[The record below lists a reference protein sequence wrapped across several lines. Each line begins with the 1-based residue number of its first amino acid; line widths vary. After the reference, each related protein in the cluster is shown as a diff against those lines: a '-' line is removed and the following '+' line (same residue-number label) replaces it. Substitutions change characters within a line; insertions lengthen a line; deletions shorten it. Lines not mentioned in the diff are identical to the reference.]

1 MLLQEP
7 NNLRLSSSWLDL
19 SNTMDH
25 EVPQLSGGLA
35 TDAFAGLGLA
45 GEFYTTEENIVPKPE
60 PMAMPLFSGIR
71 TSVSSTPVFDSCLAT
86 PMEVTPAR
94 MAPKEGHVDLSF
106 CVEWTHKKGKR
117 KPQQFWVYCEEN
129 QENYL
134 RAYVQIAGEASNWN
148 NFSAVAKLKGNEH
161 TLIFIQNMKQPGDSV
176 EGLELDL
183 SSRQA
188 SGHTG
193 HWGSYRREELV
204 LLSDQDFN
212 INLKLIAD
220 NTQPTHPDQ
229 GYADTVHVVD
239 EGYTDVAVG
248 EGKFLPLELTYR
260 YLFKN
265 RSKGWFRVQATM
277 EFNGQIVVEG
287 KSDLFMFNNPRMVK
301 KKDLVPFQS
310 DEIKFMQC
318 YALACQRAGI
328 SNPEAVRAEWTTI
341 GSRFFSPARL
351 EEMLDKSYLTL
362 TQKRKKSGSSTPK
375 KSTSSKPST
384 ARSSKPRS
392 SSTLGKRSASER
404 IEAESPSTATVSAVA
419 SSVGPLAKRR
429 RGGPSDVAPVPLN
442 ASWAAAIFA
451 GAPSANTGAAEAMDT
466 SADVPVATAAALD
479 LTDEQMDDLVES
491 LWTPWA

>member
-7 NNLRLSSSWLDL
+7 NNLRLSSSWLEL

-25 EVPQLSGGLA
+25 EVPQLSGGVA

-45 GEFYTTEENIVPKPE
+45 GEFCTTEPNIVPKPE
-60 PMAMPLFSGIR
+60 PMAMPLFTGIR
-71 TSVSSTPVFDSCLAT
+71 TSLSAIPVFDSCTAT
-86 PMEVTPAR
+86 PMEVTTTQRPTR
-94 MAPKEGHVDLSF
+94 KEGHVDISF

-134 RAYVQIAGEASNWN
+134 RAYVQIAGEPSNWN
-148 NFSAVAKLKGNEH
+148 NFSAVAKLKGNNH
-161 TLIFIQNMKQPGDSV
+161 TLIFIQNMKQPGDCV
-176 EGLELDL
+176 DGLEMDL
-183 SSRQA
+183 TSFQGSD
-188 SGHTG
+188 HTG
-193 HWGSYRREELV
+193 HWGSFRREDLI

-220 NTQPTHPDQ
+220 NAQPMHPDQ

-277 EFNGQIVVEG
+277 EYNGQIVVEG

-328 SNPEAVRAEWTTI
+328 AKPDVVRAEWTAL
-341 GSRFFSPARL
+341 GSNLFSPARL

-362 TQKRKKSGSSTPK
+362 TQKRKKSGGSSAKKSSPK
-375 KSTSSKPST
+375 KSSA
-384 ARSSKPRS
+384 ARSTKPRS
-392 SSTLGKRSASER
+392 SSMLGKRTVTER
-404 IEAESPSTATVSAVA
+404 LEAESSAPTVPSPA

-429 RGGPSDVAPVPLN
+429 RGGPTDVAPAPVN
-442 ASWAAAIFA
+442 SWADAVFTASGDA
-451 GAPSANTGAAEAMDT
+451 MVDAMVEDMDT
-466 SADVPVATAAALD
+466 SGTGVD
-479 LTDEQMDDLVES
+479 LTDEQMDELVEQ
-491 LWTPWA
+491 LWTPWG